1 MGQLSALTPSRARRV
16 RSTLILA
23 SGRAGVALHA
33 VGVGANL
40 IRGKAEWMAM
50 QPVLGDVSCDLRDV
64 ETSNLTEGWREVLA
78 RTYTFGFAV
87 EAVPASG
94 EAFSASTSRWPLGSL
109 ALVQTVHDRGDG
121 RRGRAEIAA
130 HAPDL
135 LGLLY
140 MRRGTIGLDFEGQ
153 PVVLRA
159 GELVMWDTARRGSIT
174 TFGRVDNQTLVVP
187 RERLATEAPGYEAM
201 FGQPFRSDH
210 PAARLMGSFLGSLLP
225 VVSDL
230 DVAARDAVA
239 DAALDIARAVVA
251 TRDDPQP
258 RHQTPARL
266 MAVRLYI
273 DANLRDPSLSPA
285 TIAKANAISLRTLH
299 RLFEAT
305 DDSVSAVIRERRLSR
320 CHAELLCGTDES
332 VTAIAYRWGFRNIS
346 FFSRLFRERYGV
358 SARQLRMAA
367 RAAARAHT

>member
-1 MGQLSALTPSRARRV
+1 MQSA
-16 RSTLILA
+16 
-23 SGRAGVALHA
+23 
-33 VGVGANL
+33 
-40 IRGKAEWMAM
+40 
-50 QPVLGDVSCDLRDV
+50 LGDVSCDLRDV
-64 ETSNLTEGWREVLA
+64 ETSNLTEGWRGVLA

-94 EAFSASTSRWPLGSL
+94 EAFSASTSRWQLGSL
-109 ALVQTVHDRGDG
+109 ALVQTVHDRGNG
-121 RRGRAEIAA
+121 SRGRAEIAA
-130 HAPDL
+130 NDPDL

-140 MRRGTIGLDFEGQ
+140 MRRGTIALNFEGK

-159 GELVMWDTARRGSIT
+159 GELVMWDSARRGGFT

-187 RERLATEAPGYEAM
+187 RERMAMEAPGYEAM

-210 PAARLMGSFLGSLLP
+210 PAARLMGSFLGSLMP
-225 VVSDL
+225 IVGNL
-230 DVAARDAVA
+230 DIAARDAVA
-239 DAALDIARAVVA
+239 DAAMDIARALVA

-258 RHQTPARL
+258 RHETPARL

-305 DDSVSAVIRERRLSR
+305 DDSVNGVIRERRLSR
-320 CHAELLCGTDES
+320 CHTDLLRGTDES
-332 VTAIAYRWGFRNIS
+332 VSAIAYRWGFRNMS
-346 FFSRLFRERYGV
+346 FFSRLFRARYGL
-358 SARQLRMAA
+358 SARGLQMAA
-367 RAAARAHT
+367 REAARLHT

>member
-1 MGQLSALTPSRARRV
+1 M
-16 RSTLILA
+16 
-23 SGRAGVALHA
+23 
-33 VGVGANL
+33 
-40 IRGKAEWMAM
+40 RGKAEWMGM
-50 QPVLGDVSCDLRDV
+50 QSALGDVSCDLRDV

-87 EAVPASG
+87 ETVPASG
-94 EAFSASTSRWPLGSL
+94 EPFAASTSRWQLGSL

-130 HAPDL
+130 NDPDL

-140 MRRGTIGLDFEGQ
+140 MRRGTIGLDFEGK

-159 GELVMWDTARRGSIT
+159 GELVMWDSARRGGFT

-187 RERLATEAPGYEAM
+187 REHMEIEAPGYEAM
-201 FGQPFRSDH
+201 FGRPFRSDH
-210 PAARLMGSFLGSLLP
+210 PAARLMGRFLGSLIP
-225 VVSDL
+225 VVSSLDL
-230 DVAARDAVA
+230 AARDAVA

-251 TRDDPQP
+251 TRDNPQP
-258 RHQTPARL
+258 RGQTPARL

-299 RLFEAT
+299 RLFEST
-305 DDSVSAVIRERRLSR
+305 DDSVSALIRERRLSR
-320 CHAELLCGTDES
+320 CHADLLCGTDDS
-332 VTAIAYRWGFRNIS
+332 VTAIAYRWGFRNMS

-358 SARQLRMAA
+358 SARELQMGA
-367 RAAARAHT
+367 RAAADLNV